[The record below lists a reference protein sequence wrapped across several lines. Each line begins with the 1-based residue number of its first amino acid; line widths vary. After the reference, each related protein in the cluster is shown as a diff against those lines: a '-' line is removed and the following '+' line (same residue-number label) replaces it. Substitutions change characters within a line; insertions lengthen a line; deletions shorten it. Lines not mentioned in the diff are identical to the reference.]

1 MKAIAEN
8 FRKIFESHKWLLVA
22 QATLLVASI
31 ALFIFSIV
39 NIGSSASVVK
49 TSYGDIGRYQGGD
62 WSSMANSGGYHD
74 DVWTERFAFPLLA
87 VVFGILHNLLAIKI
101 FEKKGAGVAGYFI
114 IFSISLTLATFVVLG
129 RLLGEG

>member
-49 TSYGDIGRYQGGD
+49 TSYGDIGRYQ
-62 WSSMANSGGYHD
+62 
-74 DVWTERFAFPLLA
+74 V
-87 VVFGILHNLLAIKI
+87 
-101 FEKKGAGVAGYFI
+101 
-114 IFSISLTLATFVVLG
+114 
-129 RLLGEG
+129 